1 MIDLFTIKDYL
12 RVDHDLDDASIEG
25 LIEAAESYIL
35 SLCRDFDDD
44 MPPEIRQAILILV
57 SHWYDNRALVSKD
70 RQQEIPFA
78 VSALIANYRDF
89 SAGDP
94 DDE

>member
-12 RVDHDLDDASIEG
+12 RVDHELDDISIAG
-25 LIEAAESYIL
+25 LMEAAEAYVL
-35 SLCRDFDDD
+35 SLCRDFDT

-57 SHWYDNRALVSKD
+57 SHWYDNRGLVTSD

-78 VSALIANYRDF
+78 VSALIANHRESF
-89 SAGDP
+89 A
-94 DDE
+94 